1 MRNPSNQARGHF
13 NRAAIQGYD
22 RASMSELM
30 RVCEVTEFGGPE
42 VLRTA
47 ERPTPTPA
55 VGEVLV
61 EITATTVNPTDLVAR
76 AGGHRR
82 RMPDL
87 TPPFVLGWDIA
98 GFVTDPGDSSYA
110 SGDPIVGMI
119 PWIQT
124 GGGTGAYAEAAAVD
138 PAWLAPRAPE
148 LDPVLAAT
156 LPLNALTARQG
167 LDLLAL
173 PAGATILITGAS
185 GAVGG
190 FATQLAASAGLHVI
204 AMASSGDERWVAG
217 LGADQVV
224 PRDLDFAAL
233 GPVDGLF
240 DAVPIG
246 GAAAAAVRD
255 GGAALFTRGVT
266 DVDRERIRVQT
277 PLAHPNTATLT
288 ALVELAQR
296 GQLLTRVAQTFDLS
310 AAAEAHR
317 LAERGGQ
324 RGKFVL
330 TTG

>member
-1 MRNPSNQARGHF
+1 MR
-13 NRAAIQGYD
+13 GYD
-22 RASMSELM
+22 RASMTDLM

-42 VLRTA
+42 VLRTT
-47 ERPTPTPA
+47 ERPWPTPA
-55 VGEVLV
+55 AGEVLV
-61 EITATTVNPTDLVAR
+61 EIAATTVNPTDLVAR

-87 TPPFVLGWDIA
+87 APPFVLGWDIA
-98 GFVTDPGDSSYA
+98 GFIADPGDSSYA
-110 SGDPIVGMI
+110 TGDPVVGMI

-124 GGGTGAYAEAAAVD
+124 GGRTGAYAQAAAVD

-148 LDPVLAAT
+148 LDPVIAAT

-167 LDLLAL
+167 LDLLAM
-173 PAGATILITGAS
+173 PAGARILITGAS

-204 AMASSGDERWVAG
+204 AMASSGDEQWVAG
-217 LGADQVV
+217 LGADEVV
-224 PRDLDFAAL
+224 PRDLDFARL
-233 GPVDGLF
+233 GPVDALF

-246 GAAAAAVRD
+246 AAAAAAVRD

-266 DVDRERIRVQT
+266 DVDRERVRVET
-277 PLAHPNTATLT
+277 PLAHPDTAALT

-310 AAAEAHR
+310 GAAQAHR

-324 RGKFVL
+324 RGKLVL